1 MYIIIGKEGCE
12 KSKELKNIF
21 DEKHIPYHYTDKEN
35 IDSSTMQYLGGLYP
49 GSSPMV
55 LKPEWQ
61 FINFSDMKKYYSEL

>member
-1 MYIIIGKEGCE
+1 MYIIVGKNRCE

-55 LKPEWQ
+55 LKQEWQ
-61 FINFSDMKKYYSEL
+61 FIIFSDMKKYYSEL

>member
-1 MYIIIGKEGCE
+1 MYIIVGKDGCE

-35 IDSSTMQYLGGLYP
+35 IDSSTMRYLAGLFP
-49 GSSPMV
+49 SPPMV
-55 LKPEWQ
+55 LKAEWQ

>member
-1 MYIIIGKEGCE
+1 MYIIVGKEGCE

-35 IDSSTMQYLGGLYP
+35 VDSSTMQYLGGLFQSP
-49 GSSPMV
+49 PMV
-55 LKPEWQ
+55 LKAEWQ